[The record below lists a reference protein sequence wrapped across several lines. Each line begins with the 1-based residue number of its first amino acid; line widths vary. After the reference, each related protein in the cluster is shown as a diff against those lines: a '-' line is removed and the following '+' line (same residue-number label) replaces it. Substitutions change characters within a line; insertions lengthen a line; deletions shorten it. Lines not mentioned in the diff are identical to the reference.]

1 MFVES
6 CTEAQ
11 ASRRGPDACETE
23 IIRLAH
29 EAVQNATEPRDATI
43 RGLTDALT
51 SLRSIDAPK
60 SLVLVTEGLAMF
72 DGEEEVRSQMNSLGS
87 LAAAARTSIYALRLD
102 DQRIDV
108 TSAGRQV
115 SPGSDTRIRIEGLEA
130 LTTGSRGALFT
141 VATTGEAAFAR
152 IESELSGSYLLGVE
166 TPPDLVAG
174 QSSPLRVEVARRGV
188 TIRARAEFAAP
199 ASQLPASARS
209 TQVAAATA
217 LTTPVTMSDL
227 PLRVISFNFQGPD
240 PSKVQLLIH
249 ADVGQS
255 YSAPQSVAVAYMI
268 SDGDGRI
275 VEGQSATEKLPPA
288 STAVPS
294 PLVFSAGTAL
304 APGEYMLKLA
314 AAEGNRVGSVEHPI
328 HVSLIEGGALQ
339 LSDLTVGGP
348 QAATAPLQPSVDY
361 TVRFGAVH
369 GYLEAYGAAAGT
381 ATVTYEVGR
390 DEQSPALV
398 SAVVAAR
405 PISESRALFSR
416 ILPVSALPPGRYR
429 LRAIVDVGGAPVG
442 TLSRAF
448 EIAGDAFPAA
458 AADARR
464 TDVVLRSGTELFLP
478 IDPGDLRNPF
488 QAADALRA
496 EVLDPFAA
504 RVPASAKASFDAG
517 IGHLRNGEFASA
529 ESSFKLAI
537 RPNLDFT
544 AAVTYLAVA
553 FAASGHDAE
562 AANAWQTALVG
573 GSNLPQIYVWLGD
586 ALLRIRE
593 FDRARTTLE
602 EALRRWPADVRF
614 ARPLAVLNATT
625 GRGYEAI
632 LRLQQYLAANG
643 SDPGALYLGVQW
655 IYTVH
660 LSGATIRD
668 RAADV
673 ALAQTYAEA
682 YRRANGPKQP
692 LVTEWLDY
700 LAKSTR

>member
-1 MFVES
+1 
-6 CTEAQ
+6 
-11 ASRRGPDACETE
+11 
-23 IIRLAH
+23 
-29 EAVQNATEPRDATI
+29 
-43 RGLTDALT
+43 
-51 SLRSIDAPK
+51 
-60 SLVLVTEGLAMF
+60 
-72 DGEEEVRSQMNSLGS
+72 
-87 LAAAARTSIYALRLD
+87 
-102 DQRIDV
+102 
-108 TSAGRQV
+108 
-115 SPGSDTRIRIEGLEA
+115 
-130 LTTGSRGALFT
+130 
-141 VATTGEAAFAR
+141 
-152 IESELSGSYLLGVE
+152 
-166 TPPDLVAG
+166 
-174 QSSPLRVEVARRGV
+174 
-188 TIRARAEFAAP
+188 
-199 ASQLPASARS
+199 
-209 TQVAAATA
+209 
-217 LTTPVTMSDL
+217 
-227 PLRVISFNFQGPD
+227 
-240 PSKVQLLIH
+240 
-249 ADVGQS
+249 
-255 YSAPQSVAVAYMI
+255 MI

-275 VEGQSATEKLPPA
+275 VEGQSATERLPPA

-369 GYLEAYGAAAGT
+369 GYIEAYGAAAGT

-442 TLSRAF
+442 ALSRAF
-448 EIAGDAFPAA
+448 EIAGDAFPAD

-478 IDPGDLRNPF
+478 IDPGDLRIPF
-488 QAADALRA
+488 QGADALRA

-504 RVPASAKASFDAG
+504 RVPASVKASFDAG

-537 RPNLDFT
+537 RPGLDFT

-593 FDRARTTLE
+593 FERARTTLE

-632 LRLQQYLAANG
+632 LRLEQYLAANG
-643 SDPGALYLGVQW
+643 SDPGALSLGVQW

-673 ALAQTYAEA
+673 AAGANVRRGIQASQRPEA
-682 YRRANGPKQP
+682 AARDRVARLPREIRAVGWPLLPFRLCLLLDASRHVAADGSMLPGAGVPIAVKEHAGGEGTDSWQAGIGHHDYRRIANPSHRHDNRQRRAVDAAAVHARVEP
-692 LVTEWLDY
+692 PQVVAHFLDAGDIVAVRTRCAVFPARDREGANQRHVLHALGE
-700 LAKSTR
+700 LAFQLRQRRRVDD